1 MLQLLLAH
9 IAAALVAP
17 ALMKLMGR
25 RGFLVLAAAPAA
37 TAIWAV
43 LQTPAVLAGN
53 GPVVSL
59 DWMPAIG
66 MNLDFRLD
74 VLSWFMTIIVG
85 GVGTFV
91 LFYCA
96 WYFATGAKYL
106 GRFGAVFVG
115 FAGAMLGLVTT
126 DNTLVLYI
134 FWELTTVFS
143 YLLVGHYFDRKG
155 ARRSAMQAIIVTTL
169 GGLAMLGGIVLLGQ
183 MEGGSYSLRELVATP
198 IESTGPLLPVA
209 LVCVL
214 VGALSKS
221 ALVPFHFWLPGAMA
235 APTPVSAYLHAA
247 AMVKAGVYLV
257 ARLAP
262 GYAEVPAWRW
272 TVLVSAGITMIL
284 GGYRALRQHDLK
296 LVLAF
301 GTVSQLGFLILL
313 VGQPDQGVALAGIA
327 LVGAHA
333 MFKAALF
340 LTVGVVDAATGTRD
354 LRELSGLH
362 RTLRWAFI
370 PAVLATASMV
380 GLPPT
385 AGYVGK
391 EAVLASLL
399 YADTPFALASLIVV
413 VLGSILTFAY
423 GARFLWGAFGQKK
436 GLEDRPVD
444 REAAGLF
451 VSPNVLA
458 VLGLLAGLFPLA
470 GETLLAP
477 YADTYPAGEPG
488 HLTLWAG
495 FELPVLLT
503 AVIIVAGV
511 GLFLLREKIEK
522 VQEIAPSRIPDMD
535 QIYRNTMRRLDRVAV
550 VITSR
555 TQRGSL
561 PLYLA
566 AILTVMVVSAVIAL
580 AGGGVTVES
589 WRWWD
594 TPAQVIVGVVIIIG
608 AILTARARRRLKS
621 AILVGI
627 TGYGVVVLFG
637 IHGDPDLALTQA
649 LVETV
654 MLVVMVLVLRRLP
667 AYYSNRPLAADR
679 WWRIVLAVAVALVV
693 MALALVAPGYR
704 VDEPIWVLFPDEA
717 YNFGYGKNVVNV
729 TLVDIRAWDTM
740 GEISV
745 LLAAATGVAS
755 LIFLR
760 TRSGSVLRARDA
772 ERSSVWAE
780 DAPDPLA
787 PLRRNGTREPSSSR
801 RGRQWLSGGESL
813 APQRRSVILEVTTR
827 LVFHTML
834 LYALFLL
841 FSGHNAPG
849 GGFAAGM
856 VAGIGLV
863 IRYLAGGRY
872 ELGEAAPVL
881 PGALLGTGLFLS
893 AGGGMVPLLFG
904 GTVLQSVDLEFT
916 AGIFGEVHVVSTLV
930 FDVGVFLVVVGLLLD
945 ILRTL
950 GAEVDRQGE
959 AAGTSAPEIAFDS
972 PRETPDDVHPAVE
985 AGSPGQQ
992 EDPR

>member
-9 IAAALVAP
+9 IVAALVAP
-17 ALMKLMGR
+17 AVMRQMGR

-43 LQTPAVLAGN
+43 VQTPAVLAGN
-53 GPVVSL
+53 GPTISTE
-59 DWMPAIG
+59 WMPALG

-106 GRFGAVFVG
+106 GRFAGVFVG

-126 DNTLVLYI
+126 DNTLVLYV

-155 ARRSAMQAIIVTTL
+155 SRRSAMQAIIVTTF
-169 GGLAMLGGIVLLGQ
+169 GGLAMLAGIVILGQ
-183 MEGGSYSLRELVATP
+183 IDGGSYSLSELVAHP
-198 IESTGPLLPVA
+198 VTGPLVPVA
-209 LVCVL
+209 LICVL

-272 TVLVSAGITMIL
+272 TVLVSAGLTMII

-313 VGQPDQGVALAGIA
+313 VGQPDRGVALAGIA

-354 LRELSGLH
+354 LRELSGL
-362 RTLRWAFI
+362 RRNLPWAFI
-370 PAVLATASMV
+370 PALLATASMV
-380 GLPPT
+380 GIPPT

-391 EAVLASLL
+391 EAALAALL
-399 YADTPFALASLIVV
+399 YAEDPASMVTLVIVV
-413 VLGSILTFAY
+413 VGSVLTFAY
-423 GARFLWGAFGQKK
+423 GARFLWGAFGTKK
-436 GLEDRPVD
+436 DVADRKVD
-444 REAAGLF
+444 KEAAGLF
-451 VSPNVLA
+451 ISPNVLA
-458 VLGLLAGLFPLA
+458 VLGVLAGLFPIA
-470 GETLLAP
+470 GETLLGG
-477 YADTYPAGEPG
+477 YAETYPTGEPG

-495 FELPVLLT
+495 FELPLLLT
-503 AVIIVAGV
+503 VVIIGAGLLLFVA
-511 GLFLLREKIEK
+511 RERVERA
-522 VQEIAPSRIPDMD
+522 QDRAPNIPDMD
-535 QIYRNTMRRLDRVAV
+535 EFYRSTMRRLDRVAV
-550 VITSR
+550 VVTSR

-561 PLYLA
+561 PLYLGV
-566 AILTVMVVSAVIAL
+566 ILVVLVVSATTAMI
-580 AGGGVTVES
+580 AGGVEVGS

-594 TPAQVIVGVVIIIG
+594 SPAQVVVGVVIAIG
-608 AILTARARRRLKS
+608 AVLTARARRRLKS

-627 TGYGVVVLFG
+627 TGYGVVMLFA
-637 IHGDPDLALTQA
+637 IHGAPDLALTQA

-654 MLVVMVLVLRRLP
+654 MIVVFVLVLRRLP
-667 AYYSNRPLAADR
+667 AYYSNRPLAGDR

-717 YNFGYGKNVVNV
+717 YTFGYGKNVVNV

-760 TRSGSVLRARDA
+760 TRSGTVLRARDA
-772 ERSSVWAE
+772 DAASVWTE
-780 DAPDPLA
+780 DLPDPAA
-787 PLRRNGTREPSSSR
+787 PLRGTGKLQAQGG

-813 APQRRSVILEVTTR
+813 SPRRRSVILEVTTR

-834 LYALFLL
+834 LYAVFLL

-856 VAGIGLV
+856 VAGVGLI

-893 AGGGMVPLLFG
+893 AGGGLLPILFG
-904 GTVLQSVDLEFT
+904 GTVLQSVVVELHW
-916 AGIFGEVHVVSTLV
+916 GILGDIKIVSTLL
-930 FDVGVFLVVVGLLLD
+930 FDIGVFLVVVGLVLD
-945 ILRTL
+945 LLRTL

-959 AAGTSAPEIAFDS
+959 AAGTSAPEVAFDS
-972 PRETPDDVHPAVE
+972 PRETPDDVHPVGVSAPRTRE
-985 AGSPGQQ
+985 GSS
-992 EDPR
+992 

>member
-9 IAAALVAP
+9 IVAALVAP
-17 ALMKLMGR
+17 TLMRLMGR
-25 RGFLVLAAAPAA
+25 KGFLVLAAAPAA
-37 TAIWAV
+37 TTIWA
-43 LQTPAVLAGN
+43 LAQTPAVLAGE
-53 GPVVSL
+53 GPGISL
-59 DWMPAIG
+59 PWMPELG

-74 VLSWFMTIIVG
+74 VLSWFMTVIVG

-106 GRFGAVFVG
+106 GRFAGVFVG

-126 DNTLVLYI
+126 DNTLVLYV

-155 ARRSAMQAIIVTTL
+155 SRRAAMQAIIVTTF
-169 GGLAMLGGIVLLGQ
+169 GGLAMLAGIVILGSVD
-183 MEGGSYSLRELVATP
+183 GGSYSLRELVSDP
-198 IESTGPLLPVA
+198 VVLTGSPLVPVA

-272 TVLVSAGITMIL
+272 TILVSAGITMIL

-327 LVGAHA
+327 LIGAHA

-354 LRELSGLH
+354 LRELSGL
-362 RTLRWAFI
+362 RRNLPWAFV
-370 PAVLATASMV
+370 PALLATASMI

-391 EAVLASLL
+391 EA
-399 YADTPFALASLIVV
+399 ALATLLRADDPASTITLVV
-413 VLGSILTFAY
+413 VVIGSALTFAY
-423 GARFLWGAFGQKK
+423 GARFLWGAFGTKK
-436 GLEDRPVD
+436 GVPDRPVD
-444 REAAGLF
+444 KEAAGLF
-451 VSPNVLA
+451 ISPNVLA
-458 VLGLLAGLFPLA
+458 VLGLLAGMFPIA
-470 GETLLAP
+470 GETLLQGH
-477 YADTYPAGEPG
+477 ADTYPQGASG

-495 FELPVLLT
+495 FELPLLLT
-503 AVIIVAGV
+503 VLIIAAGV
-511 GLFLLREKIEK
+511 ALFLARERVE
-522 VQEIAPSRIPDMD
+522 QAQDRAPAMPDMD
-535 QIYRNTMRRLDRVAV
+535 EFYRSTMRRLDRVAV
-550 VITSR
+550 VVTSR

-566 AILTVMVVSAVIAL
+566 VILLVMVISASAAMIA
-580 AGGGVTVES
+580 GDVEVTA

-594 TPAQVIVGVVIIIG
+594 TPAQVVIAVIAVIG
-608 AILTARARRRLKS
+608 AVLTARARRRLKS

-627 TGYGVVVLFG
+627 TGYCVVLLFAL
-637 IHGDPDLALTQA
+637 HGAPDLALTQA

-654 MLVVMVLVLRRLP
+654 MLVVFVLVLRRLP

-679 WWRIVLAVAVALVV
+679 WWRIIIAVAVALVV

-717 YNFGYGKNVVNV
+717 YTFGYGKNVVNV

-760 TRSGSVLRARDA
+760 TRSGTVLRARDA
-772 ERSSVWAE
+772 DAASVWGE
-780 DAPDPLA
+780 TIPDPLA
-787 PLRRNGTREPSSSR
+787 PLRAADPREPTGG
-801 RGRQWLSGGESL
+801 RGRRWLSGGETL

-849 GGFAAGM
+849 GGF
-856 VAGIGLV
+856 VAGIVAGVGLI

-881 PGALLGTGLFLS
+881 PGALLGSGLFLS

-904 GTVLQSVDLEFT
+904 GTVLQSVMVELHW
-916 AGIFGEVHVVSTLV
+916 GILGDIKIVSTLV
-930 FDVGVFLVVVGLLLD
+930 FDIGVFLVVVGLVLD
-945 ILRTL
+945 LLRTL

-972 PRETPDDVHPAVE
+972 PRETPDDVVPAEVGSAGAGE
-985 AGSPGQQ
+985 ASP
-992 EDPR
+992 

>member
-1 MLQLLLAH
+1 MLLLLLVH
-9 IAAALVAP
+9 LAAALVAP

-37 TAIWAV
+37 AAIWAV
-43 LQTPAVLAGN
+43 TQTSAVLRGE
-53 GPVVSL
+53 GPTVSMS
-59 DWMPAIG
+59 WMPAIG
-66 MNLDFRLD
+66 MNLDMRLD
-74 VLSWFMTIIVG
+74 VLSWFMVVIVG
-85 GVGTFV
+85 GVGACV

-106 GRFGAVFVG
+106 GRFAGIFVA

-126 DNTLVLYI
+126 DNTLVLYV

-155 ARRSAMQAIIVTTL
+155 ARRAAMQAIIVTTF
-169 GGLAMLGGIVLLGQ
+169 GGLVMLAGIVILGQ
-183 MEGGSYSLRELVATP
+183 VDGGSYSLRELVENP
-198 IESTGPLLPVA
+198 VSGPLLPVA

-221 ALVPFHFWLPGAMA
+221 ALLPFHFWLPGAMA

-272 TVLVSAGITMIL
+272 VILVSAGATMLL

-296 LVLAF
+296 LLLAF

-313 VGQPDQGVALAGIA
+313 VGQPDRGVALAGIA
-327 LVGAHA
+327 LIGAHA

-340 LTVGVVDAATGTRD
+340 LTVGVVDAAAGTRD

-362 RTLRWAFI
+362 RSLRWAFV
-370 PAVLATASMV
+370 PGLLATASMV
-380 GLPPT
+380 GLPPA

-391 EAVLASLL
+391 EA
-399 YADTPFALASLIVV
+399 ALAGLLHSDQPTAVVTSIVV
-413 VLGSILTFAY
+413 VLGSVLTFAY
-423 GARFLWGAFGQKK
+423 GARFVWGAFGTKK
-436 GLEDRPVD
+436 GQPDTEVD
-444 REAAGLF
+444 REAVGLF
-451 VSPNVLA
+451 VPPNVLA
-458 VLGLLAGLFPLA
+458 LLGLATGLFPVV
-470 GETLLAP
+470 GETLLGP
-477 YADTYPAGEPG
+477 YAETYPVGEVG

-495 FELPVLLT
+495 FELPLLLT
-503 AVIIVAGV
+503 VAIVVAGV
-511 GLFLLREKIEK
+511 VLFVLRDRVERLQDA
-522 VQEIAPSRIPDMD
+522 VVSPPDMD
-535 QIYRNTMRRLDRVAV
+535 RAYRNTMRRIDRVSV
-550 VITSR
+550 VVTSR

-566 AILTVMVVSAVIAL
+566 VILSVMVASVATAMVV
-580 AGGGVTVES
+580 GGVQVTS

-594 TPAQVIVGVVIIIG
+594 TAVQAVVATIIIIG
-608 AILTARARRRLKS
+608 AVLTARARRRLKS
-621 AILVGI
+621 VVLLGI
-627 TGYGVVVLFG
+627 TGYGLVVLFAL
-637 IHGDPDLALTQA
+637 HGAPDLALTQA

-654 MLVVMVLVLRRLP
+654 TIVVFVLVLRRLP

-679 WWRIVLAVAVALVV
+679 WWRVVLAVAVALVV
-693 MALALVAPGYR
+693 MAVALVAPGYR
-704 VDEPIWVLFPDEA
+704 VDEPIWPLFPDEA
-717 YNFGYGKNVVNV
+717 YTFGYGKNVVNV

-745 LLAAATGVAS
+745 LLAAATGIAS

-760 TRSGSVLRARDA
+760 TRSGGVERARDA
-772 ERSSVWAE
+772 RGGTVWAE
-780 DAPDPLA
+780 ALPQKVKGYA
-787 PLRRNGTREPSSSR
+787 AVASAMATGEVRAG
-801 RGRQWLSGGESL
+801 RGRQWLSGGATLS
-813 APQRRSVILEVTTR
+813 PRRRSVILEVTTR

-834 LYALFLL
+834 VFALFLL

-849 GGFAAGM
+849 GGFVAGI
-856 VAGIGLV
+856 VAGIGLTL
-863 IRYLAGGRY
+863 RYLAGGRY

-881 PGALLGTGLFLS
+881 PGALLGGGLFLS
-893 AGGGMVPLLFG
+893 AGAGMVPMLFG
-904 GTVLQSVDLEFT
+904 GTVLQSVVVDIA
-916 AGIFGEVHVVSTLV
+916 AGPLGDIHIVSTLL
-930 FDVGVFLVVVGLLLD
+930 FDIGVFLVVVGLVLD

-959 AAGTSAPEIAFDS
+959 VAGTTAPEIAYDS
-972 PRETPDDVHPAVE
+972 PRETSDDVRPAPE
-985 AGSPGQQ
+985 PAGSGTGGA
-992 EDPR
+992 

>member
-37 TAIWAV
+37 TAAWAV

-53 GPVVSL
+53 GPVVSVP
-59 DWMPAIG
+59 WMPALG

-96 WYFATGAKYL
+96 WYFAAGAKYL
-106 GRFGAVFVG
+106 GRFAGVFVG

-126 DNTLVLYI
+126 DNTLVLYV

-169 GGLAMLGGIVLLGQ
+169 GGLAMLGGIVILGQ
-183 MEGGSYSLRELVATP
+183 VDGGSYSLRELVASP
-198 IESTGPLLPVA
+198 VEGPLVPVA
-209 LVCVL
+209 LVL
-214 VGALSKS
+214 ILIGALSKS
-221 ALVPFHFWLPGAMA
+221 AQVPFHFWLPGAMA

-247 AMVKAGVYLV
+247 AMVKAGVYIV

-272 TVLVSAGITMIL
+272 TVLVSAGVTMIL

-301 GTVSQLGFLILL
+301 GTVSQLGFLLLL
-313 VGQPDQGVALAGIA
+313 VGQPDQGIALAGIA

-362 RTLRWAFI
+362 RNLRWAYI
-370 PAVLATASMV
+370 PALLATASMV

-391 EAVLASLL
+391 EA
-399 YADTPFALASLIVV
+399 ALATLLHSEDVASTATLVIVV
-413 VLGSILTFAY
+413 VGSILTFAY
-423 GARFLWGAFGQKK
+423 GARFLWGAFGTKK

-444 REAAGLF
+444 KEAAGLF

-458 VLGLLAGLFPLA
+458 LLGLLAGLFPVA
-470 GETLLAP
+470 GETLLLP
-477 YADTYPAGEPG
+477 YAQTYPVGEPG

-495 FELPVLLT
+495 FELPLLLT
-503 AVIIVAGV
+503 AVIVAV
-511 GLFLLREKIEK
+511 GLLLFLLREQVERL
-522 VQEIAPSRIPDMD
+522 QNRTPDTIPDMD
-535 QIYRNTMRRLDRVAV
+535 QIYRNAMRRLDRVAV

-561 PLYLA
+561 PIYLA
-566 AILTVMVVSAVIAL
+566 GILLVMVVSAVTAM
-580 AGGGVTVES
+580 AVGGVTVAS

-594 TPAQVIVGVVIIIG
+594 TPAQAVVAAIIIIG
-608 AILTARARRRLKS
+608 AVLTARARRRLKS

-627 TGYGVVVLFG
+627 TGYGVVMLFA

-654 MLVVMVLVLRRLP
+654 MLVVFVLVLRRLP

-679 WWRIVLAVAVALVV
+679 WWRVALAVAVALVV

-704 VDEPIWVLFPDEA
+704 VDEPIWLLFPDEA
-717 YNFGYGKNVVNV
+717 YTFGYGKNVVNV

-780 DAPDPLA
+780 EAPDPLA
-787 PLRRNGTREPSSSR
+787 PLRRVSGGEPRGR
-801 RGRQWLSGGESL
+801 RGRQWLSGGETL

-834 LYALFLL
+834 LYSLFLL

-849 GGFAAGM
+849 GGF
-856 VAGIGLV
+856 VAGIVAGSGLV

-893 AGGGMVPLLFG
+893 AGGGVIPLLFG
-904 GTVLQSVDLEFT
+904 GTVLESVKIDIHG
-916 AGIFGEVHVVSTLV
+916 GIFGEIHIVSTLV
-930 FDVGVFLVVVGLLLD
+930 FDIGVFLVVVGLILD
-945 ILRTL
+945 LLRTL

-972 PRETPDDVHPAVE
+972 PREVPDDVRPVVE
-985 AGSPGQQ
+985 VAAPGQR
-992 EDPR
+992 EGAP

>member
-1 MLQLLLAH
+1 VLQLLLAH

-17 ALMKLMGR
+17 ALMRLMGR

-37 TAIWAV
+37 TAIWA
-43 LQTPAVLAGN
+43 LAQTPAVLAGN
-53 GPVVSL
+53 GPMVSL

-74 VLSWFMTIIVG
+74 VLSWFMTVIVG

-91 LFYCA
+91 LFYCS

-106 GRFGAVFVG
+106 GRFAAVFVG

-126 DNTLVLYI
+126 DNTLVLYV

-155 ARRSAMQAIIVTTL
+155 ARRAAMQAIIVTTF
-169 GGLAMLGGIVLLGQ
+169 GGLAMLGGIVILGQ
-183 MEGGSYSLRELVATP
+183 IDGGSYSLRELVANP
-198 IESTGPLLPVA
+198 IDTSAGPLLPVA
-209 LVCVL
+209 LICVL

-313 VGQPDQGVALAGIA
+313 VGQPDQGVALAGLA

-362 RTLRWAFI
+362 RNLRWAFI
-370 PAVLATASMV
+370 PALLATASMV
-380 GLPPT
+380 GIPPA

-391 EAVLASLL
+391 EAVLASLRT
-399 YADTPFALASLIVV
+399 DDLASTVILVV
-413 VLGSILTFAY
+413 VVVGSILTFAY
-423 GARFLWGAFGQKK
+423 GARFLWGAFGTKK
-436 GLEDRPVD
+436 GVEDRPVD

-458 VLGLLAGLFPLA
+458 VLGVLAGVFPLA
-470 GETLLAP
+470 GERLLLP
-477 YADTYPAGEPG
+477 YAETYPTGEPG
-488 HLTLWAG
+488 HLALWAG
-495 FELPVLLT
+495 WGLPVLLT
-503 AVIIVAGV
+503 VVIIGAGT
-511 GLFLLREKIEK
+511 GLFLLRERVERL
-522 VQEIAPSRIPDMD
+522 QGRAPKLPDMD
-535 QIYRNTMRRLDRVAV
+535 QVYRSTMRRLDRVAV
-550 VITSR
+550 VVTSR

-566 AILTVMVVSAVIAL
+566 VILVVMVISATTAMVV
-580 AGGGVTVES
+580 GGVSVAS

-594 TPAQVIVGVVIIIG
+594 TPAQLVVG
-608 AILTARARRRLKS
+608 AIIVVGAVLTARARRRLKS
-621 AILVGI
+621 AILAGI
-627 TGYGVVVLFG
+627 TGYGVVMLFA
-637 IHGDPDLALTQA
+637 IHGAPDLALTQA

-654 MLVVMVLVLRRLP
+654 IIVIFVLVLRRLP

-679 WWRIVLAVAVALVV
+679 WWRIVLAVAVALTV

-704 VDEPIWVLFPDEA
+704 VDEPIWVLFPEEA
-717 YNFGYGKNVVNV
+717 YVFGYGKNVVNV

-772 ERSSVWAE
+772 DHSSVWAE
-780 DAPDPLA
+780 DAHDPLA
-787 PLRRNGTREPSSSR
+787 ALRGTRSATPSSG
-801 RGRQWLSGGESL
+801 RGRQWLSGGETL

-827 LVFHTML
+827 LVFHSML
-834 LYALFLL
+834 LYSLFLL

-849 GGFAAGM
+849 GGFAAGI
-856 VAGIGLV
+856 VAGTGLV

-893 AGGGMVPLLFG
+893 AGGGAIPLLFG
-904 GTVLQSVDLEFT
+904 GTMLQSVVIEFT
-916 AGIFGEVHVVSTLV
+916 AGIFGEIKIVSTLL
-930 FDVGVFLVVVGLLLD
+930 FDIGVFLVVVGLMLD
-945 ILRTL
+945 VLRTL

-972 PRETPDDVHPAVE
+972 PRDTPNDIRPAVQV
-985 AGSPGQQ
+985 GSPDREGGS
-992 EDPR
+992 P